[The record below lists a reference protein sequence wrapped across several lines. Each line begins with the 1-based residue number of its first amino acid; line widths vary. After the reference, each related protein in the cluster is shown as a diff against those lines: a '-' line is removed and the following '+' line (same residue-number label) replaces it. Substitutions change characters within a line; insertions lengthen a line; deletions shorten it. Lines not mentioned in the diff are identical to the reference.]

1 MLVTPD
7 VLAHT
12 SARLPDDVDPQETTE
27 WLDAMEAVL
36 KHGGPERA
44 KFLLETLIAATER
57 GGAKMPGGITTPY
70 VNTIPVELQ
79 APFPGDRAVE
89 RKIKSIVRWNAMAM
103 VLKANKNTNVGGHI
117 STFASAATL
126 YEIGFNH
133 FFHGKSA
140 DHPGDV
146 VFFQGHASPGMYSR
160 AFVEGRLDEIKL
172 TNFRQ
177 ELQPGGGISSYPHPW
192 LMPDFWQY
200 PTVSMGLGPIMSIYH
215 ARYNRYLHDRS
226 LAQTDKARV
235 WAFLGDGECDEPE
248 SLGAISL
255 AGREKL
261 DNLTWVINCN
271 LQRLDG
277 PVRGNSKIIQE
288 LEGIFRGAGWNV
300 IKVVWGTDWDEL
312 LRNDHTGALSRRMM
326 EVVDGE
332 YCNYVGRDMRTA
344 DEVKAGK
351 LISEEEDAERR
362 GQYIRDTFFNTP
374 ELKAL
379 VEHLSNKQ
387 VAALKRGGHDPLK
400 VYAAYKTA
408 TEHKGQPTVILVKT
422 VKGYG
427 IPGDGGQG
435 KFTTH
440 QLKKLAVQIEAVPD
454 MKPEEKAKRQM
465 LAALRQFRER
475 FELPAISDEE
485 LEHIPF
491 YRPSADSPEA
501 KYVRAR
507 RAALGG
513 PQPFRN
519 NQFVPCRPPER
530 KGFERLY
537 AATIAGKGQ
546 STTLAWVNLMTQLC
560 RDPNVGQLLVPI
572 VPDEGQT
579 FGMPPMYKAF
589 GMYSSVGQLY
599 TPVDKGSLSEYR
611 ESKTGQILQEGI
623 NEAGSMAS
631 WIAAGT
637 AYSTHGVNTIPFYI
651 YYSMFGFQRIGDL
664 AWAAADARCRGF
676 LMGATAGRTT
686 INGEGLQHEDG
697 HSHLVAMTIPTCRT
711 YDPAFAYELA
721 VIVEEG
727 INAMYV
733 RGEECFYYLTI
744 YNESYDMPAM
754 PNEDVRAGII
764 KGLYPVKTVRPEGAK
779 LEVQLLGSGVILNEA
794 LRAQGILAE
803 KYGVA
808 STVYSATSY
817 QMLRKDAIECE
828 RHNRLHPDAPKKT
841 PYVSQVLGNTK
852 GPIVATSDYM
862 RALPETVAPYLNG
875 RLLAL
880 GTDGFGRSETR
891 KALRRF
897 FEVDAENVA
906 VAALYSLFQQGQL
919 DPGTVKKAVAE
930 LGLNPGA
937 PHPWTV

>member
-12 SARLPDDVDPQETTE
+12 SARLPDDVDPQETAE
-27 WLDAMEAVL
+27 WLDAIEAVL

-57 GGAKMPGGITTPY
+57 GGAKMPGGVTTPY
-70 VNTIPVELQ
+70 VNTIPVENQ
-79 APFPGDRAVE
+79 PQFPGDRAVE
-89 RKIKSIVRWNAMAM
+89 RRIKSIVRWNAMAM

-126 YEIGFNH
+126 YEVGFNH

-160 AFVEGRLDEIKL
+160 AFVEGRLDELKL

-215 ARYNRYLHDRS
+215 ARYNRYLRDRG

-248 SLGAISL
+248 SLGSISL

-312 LRNDHTGALSRRMM
+312 LKNDHTGALSRRMM

-332 YCNYVGRDMRTA
+332 YCNYVGRDMRTP
-344 DEVKAGK
+344 DEVKTGR

-400 VYAAYKTA
+400 VFAAYKAA

-440 QLKKLAVQIEAVPD
+440 QLKKLTVQVEAVPD

-491 YRPSADSPEA
+491 YRPSADSAEA
-501 KYVRAR
+501 KYVQAR

-530 KGFERLY
+530 KNFERLY

-560 RDPNVGQLLVPI
+560 RDANVGPLLVPI

-579 FGMPPMYKAF
+579 FGMPPMYKTF
-589 GMYSSVGQLY
+589 GMYSSVGQTY

-733 RGEECFYYLTI
+733 RGEECFYYLTV

-754 PNEDVRAGII
+754 PGEEVRDGII

-828 RHNRLHPDAPKKT
+828 RHNRLHPDTTKKT
-841 PYVSQVLGNTK
+841 PHVTQVLGNTK

-897 FEVDAENVA
+897 FEVDAENVV

-930 LGLNPGA
+930 LGISPDS

>member
-7 VLAHT
+7 VLALN
-12 SARLPDDVDPQETTE
+12 SARLPEDIDPQETTE

-44 KFLLETLIAATER
+44 KYLLETLIAVTDRA
-57 GGAKMPGGITTPY
+57 GAKMPGGITTPY
-70 VNTIPVELQ
+70 VNTIPVEDQ
-79 APFPGDRAVE
+79 AAFPGDRVLE
-89 RKIKSIVRWNAMAM
+89 RKLKSAIRWNAMAM

-133 FFHGKSA
+133 FFHGRSA

-146 VFFQGHASPGMYSR
+146 VFFQGHASPGMYAR
-160 AFVEGRLDEIKL
+160 AYVEGRLEEKKL
-172 TNFRQ
+172 DNFRQ
-177 ELQPGGGISSYPHPW
+177 ELKPGGGVSSYPHPW

-215 ARYNRYLHDRS
+215 ARYNRYLRDRE
-226 LAQTDKARV
+226 LAKTDRARV

-261 DNLTWVINCN
+261 GNLTWVINCN

-277 PVRGNSKIIQE
+277 PVRGNGKIIQE

-312 LRNDHTGALSRRMM
+312 LKNDHTGALARRMM

-332 YCNYVGRDMRTA
+332 YCDYVGRDMRTT
-344 DEVKAGK
+344 EEINSKK
-351 LISEEEDAERR
+351 LISEEEDADRR
-362 GQYIRDTFFNTP
+362 GAYIRDVFFNTP

-379 VEHLSNKQ
+379 VEHLSNRQ

-408 TEHKGQPTVILVKT
+408 TEHKAQPTVILVKT

-454 MKPEEKAKRQM
+454 MKPEEKSKRQT

-475 FELPAISDEE
+475 FELPALSDEQ
-485 LEHIPF
+485 LETIPF
-491 YRPSADSPEA
+491 YRPPADSPEA
-501 KYVRAR
+501 KYLKAR
-507 RAALGG
+507 RDALGG

-519 NQFVPCRPPER
+519 NEFVPCQPPER
-530 KGFERLY
+530 KSFERLY
-537 AATIAGKGQ
+537 GATVEGKTA
-546 STTLAWVNLMTQLC
+546 STTFAWVNLMTQLC
-560 RDPNVGQLLVPI
+560 RDPHIKHLIVPI

-589 GMYSSVGQLY
+589 GMYSSVGQTY

-631 WIAAGT
+631 FIAAGT

-664 AWAAADARCRGF
+664 AWAAADARTRGF

-697 HSHLVAMTIPTCRT
+697 HSHLMAMTIPTCRT
-711 YDPAFAYELA
+711 YDPAYAYELA
-721 VIVEEG
+721 VVIEEG

-733 RGEECFYYLTI
+733 RGEECFYYLTV
-744 YNESYDMPAM
+744 YNEAYDMPAM
-754 PNEDVRAGII
+754 PGEHVREGII
-764 KGLYPVKTVRPEGAK
+764 RGLYPVKSAKPAGAK

-794 LRAQGILAE
+794 LRAQQILAD
-803 KYGVA
+803 KYNIA

-828 RHNRLHPDAPKKT
+828 RHNRLHPDAPKKV
-841 PYVSQVLGNTK
+841 PFVSQVLGATK

-897 FEVDAENVA
+897 FEVDAENVV
-906 VAALYSLFQQGQL
+906 VAALYALFEQGQL
-919 DPGTVKKAVAE
+919 DPGTVKKAVAD
-930 LGLNPGA
+930 LGIDPDA
-937 PHPWTV
+937 AHPWTI